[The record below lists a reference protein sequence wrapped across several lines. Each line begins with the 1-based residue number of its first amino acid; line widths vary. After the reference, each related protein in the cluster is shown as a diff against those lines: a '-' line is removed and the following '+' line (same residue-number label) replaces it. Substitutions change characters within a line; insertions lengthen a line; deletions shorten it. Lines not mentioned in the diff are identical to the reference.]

1 MAEYDNS
8 KRRTGLKRAGQEKAM
23 DPNAYFLS
31 AHAEHFVTSR
41 KDACSQFHYGN
52 GSFVAVMIA
61 GVAAGIR
68 RAASAIEQWARGANV
83 EVVDY
88 RLPRTNSAR

>member
-1 MAEYDNS
+1 
-8 KRRTGLKRAGQEKAM
+8 M
-23 DPNAYFLS
+23 DFQTYFLT
-31 AHAEHFVTSR
+31 AHSEHFVQSR
-41 KDACSQFHYGN
+41 KDSCRQFRYGN
-52 GSFVAVMIA
+52 GSFVAAMIA

-68 RAASAIEQWARGANV
+68 RAASVIERWARGTNV

>member
-1 MAEYDNS
+1 
-8 KRRTGLKRAGQEKAM
+8 M
-23 DPNAYFLS
+23 DPNTYFLS

-41 KDACSQFHYGN
+41 KEARSQFHYGN
-52 GSFVAVMIA
+52 GSFVAAMIA

-68 RAASAIEQWARGANV
+68 RAASVIEQWARGANV